1 MLRYLLPTSND
12 PIMKEF
18 SRTQR
23 VGEQIQRELAHIISR
38 EITAPYLGMITVSAA
53 DVSPDLKSARVY
65 VTVLG
70 GNEGV
75 EQTVQHLNKVAGRL
89 RYHLSQRLTTRIT
102 PRLQFVYDSSIEYGS
117 RLSALIDSVTPLS
130 KKDKHG

>member
-1 MLRYLLPTSND
+1 
-12 PIMKEF
+12 MKEF

-23 VGEQIQRELAHIISR
+23 VGEQIRRELADILRQEFS
-38 EITAPYLGMITVSAA
+38 EPSLGMLTVSGV

-70 GNEGV
+70 GQNV
-75 EQTVQHLNKVAGRL
+75 EQTVQHLNDSAGRL
-89 RYHLSQRLTTRIT
+89 RHYLSQRLTTRTT

-117 RLSALIDSVTPLS
+117 RLSALIDSVAS
-130 KKDKHG
+130 DKQ